1 MFCPVCGQ
9 KSEETTEQVTTTTE
23 ALEPENSTEDTFINF
38 ASEGNVEQAEPGI
51 PKKRNRKKIAAIVAA
66 VVLVAAIGIGVGA
79 HAQISNFIRKSFS
92 DPVSYYQ
99 YVEKK
104 NRDKRENLL
113 LNSYGKL
120 SDSVNASY
128 ATKNISYKLE
138 LGQTVKTLLSMSGMD
153 FSKLENVEITVKG
166 KKDKNVLTD
175 QVTALINGQSILSLN
190 AYVDY
195 ENQEAYVQVPEV
207 SEKYIDFSNKMK
219 EMEKEKDD
227 RAKLGLSTFSMQDT
241 IQDMQKYFPET
252 GKIKTL
258 FRTYTDLFIDRMDSV
273 EKGTAEI
280 EASGV
285 RAGYTDLK
293 VTCKGKK
300 VYDIFIEFLS
310 TLKEDTTMKE
320 IVENIGEDAYKQ
332 YTEDIASQLE
342 DLKSQGA
349 EASDEDIEA
358 VMHVYVDGSGDIAGR
373 SITFTTKDEEN
384 SPLTITC
391 LEPQKGSEVGTEI
404 SVSDSHKTYFK
415 LSGKGTRKGGKL
427 SGEYTLSTSLTDED
441 GKIYGMFRAPD
452 DEVLTIKVSELDEHS
467 LEDGYLNGSFT
478 IGTNALAGATSYE
491 LQIDSK
497 EDKKSATQTLAL
509 VCGGDTLVTLTAAST
524 EGGDVP
530 EVKKPDE
537 GSELYDASD
546 DKAMEAY
553 MSEWDA
559 EKFVA
564 LIKEKCGVDF
574 SSYLSLYNDY
584 SLDDDAAADNRAT
597 DDRATDDRADN
608 HTTNKHDA
616 DHYNNSEDD
625 DNKHYFEDDEDD
637 YYDDDDWDDDDDYD
651 DDDWDDDDEQ
661 DDGGIVGL

>member
-1 MFCPVCGQ
+1 MNCKNCN
-9 KSEETTEQVTTTTE
+9 SEIPE
-23 ALEPENSTEDTFINF
+23 ALEPESSTEDTFVNF
-38 ASEGNVEQAEPGI
+38 APEGNAEQAEPGI

-104 NRDKRENLL
+104 NRDKGENLL

-120 SDSVNASY
+120 RDSVNASY
-128 ATKNISYKLE
+128 ATMNISYKLE
-138 LGQTVKTLLSMSGMD
+138 LGQTVKTLLSMSGID
-153 FSKLENVEITVKG
+153 FSNLENVEITAKG
-166 KKDKNVLTD
+166 KKDENVLSD

-195 ENQEAYVQVPEV
+195 ENQEAYVQVPEM
-207 SEKYIDFSNKMK
+207 SQKYIDFSKKMK
-219 EMEKEKDD
+219 EVNSDPGD
-227 RAKLGLSTFSMQDT
+227 RVGWEIFTMQD
-241 IQDMQKYFPET
+241 MEKYFPET
-252 GKIKTL
+252 EKIKTL

-285 RAGYTDLK
+285 RAAYTDLK

-320 IVENIGEDAYKQ
+320 IAENMGADIYKQ
-332 YTEDIASQLE
+332 YTEKITSALE
-342 DLKSQGA
+342 DLKSQEA
-349 EASDEDIEA
+349 EASDEDIET

-384 SPLTITC
+384 SPFTITC
-391 LEPQKGSEVGTEI
+391 LEPQKGSDVGTEI

-427 SGEYTLSTSLTDED
+427 SGEYTLSTSLVDEE
-441 GKIYGMFRAPD
+441 GKRYGMFRSP
-452 DEVLTIKVSELDEHS
+452 DEVLTIKVSELDEHT

-491 LQIDSK
+491 WKIDSK

-509 VCGGDTLVTLTAAST
+509 VCGGDTLVTLTATST
-524 EGGDVP
+524 EGGNVP

-537 GSELYDASD
+537 GSELCDASD

-584 SLDDDAAADNRAT
+584 SLDD
-597 DDRATDDRADN
+597 
-608 HTTNKHDA
+608 
-616 DHYNNSEDD
+616 
-625 DNKHYFEDDEDD
+625 EDD
-637 YYDDDDWDDDDDYD
+637 YYDDDDWDDDEFDDDDYD